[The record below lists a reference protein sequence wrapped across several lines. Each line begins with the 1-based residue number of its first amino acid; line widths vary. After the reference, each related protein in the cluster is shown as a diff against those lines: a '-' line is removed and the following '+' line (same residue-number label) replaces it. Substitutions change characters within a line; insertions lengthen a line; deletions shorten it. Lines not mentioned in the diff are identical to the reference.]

1 MLRGHGSA
9 AAFCVALLALSSWN
23 CFAQTPKQPWTN
35 THLSPDERAD
45 LVVKAMTLDEKIQL
59 VHGSMAMLGR
69 KIPGA
74 LGGDGFVPGIP
85 RLGIPDLNLIGAGVG
100 VTNLGKRT
108 NGQATALPASLAETA
123 TWDPK
128 LAYEFGTVIGRET
141 RDQGFNVSLGGGND
155 IMREPRNGRNFEY
168 HGEDP
173 ILAGKIIG
181 QELKAIQDQG
191 VIADIKHYALNC
203 QETDRMGVSS
213 NLDQRSMRELD
224 LLAFEIG
231 IKDSGVGTVMCA
243 YNRVNGVYSC
253 ENDYLLNQALKKDW
267 NFQGWVMSDWGA
279 THSTV
284 KAALAGLDQ
293 EFFENKYFSEPL
305 KKAVANGEVPIV
317 AARRHGPSHPA
328 YDVCRSESSTIL
340 R

>member
-1 MLRGHGSA
+1 MDLHSRVVGVLLCGVFAFAPFALRSQSQSA
-9 AAFCVALLALSSWN
+9 SRPWMN
-23 CFAQTPKQPWTN
+23 PK
-35 THLSPDERAD
+35 LSPDERAG
-45 LVVKAMTLDEKIQL
+45 LLLKQMTLDEKIQL
-59 VHGSMAMLGR
+59 LHGSFGAVL
-69 KIPGA
+69 PQLVPTAPAGA

-128 LAYEFGTVIGRET
+128 LAYEFGAVIGRET
-141 RDQGFNVSLGGGND
+141 RDQGFNVSLGGGDD

-173 ILAGKIIG
+173 VLAGKIIG

-213 NLDQRSMRELD
+213 NLDERSMRELD
-224 LLAFEIG
+224 
-231 IKDSGVGTVMCA
+231 
-243 YNRVNGVYSC
+243 
-253 ENDYLLNQALKKDW
+253 
-267 NFQGWVMSDWGA
+267 
-279 THSTV
+279 
-284 KAALAGLDQ
+284 
-293 EFFENKYFSEPL
+293 
-305 KKAVANGEVPIV
+305 
-317 AARRHGPSHPA
+317 
-328 YDVCRSESSTIL
+328 
-340 R
+340 